1 MTFYNS
7 YTGSMDP
14 RYIFPITKPT
24 TPEEEKEAKKYPF
37 PAKRV
42 SVTTNPF
49 VSKQVEEFGKALNS
63 GVKNVEVGALQVEKL
78 ETIPKEHLREIKR
91 LSEITD
97 TNVSL
102 HGPIIDLS
110 GFSEKGGWS
119 EHQRQEAE
127 QQVVS
132 VLDRAVLLDKKGN
145 IPVVFHASASGF
157 SEVYDKR
164 VEDESKTAYIK
175 NLEKKA
181 ERYKEEG
188 YSEAAK
194 QIENEARLFKEG
206 KKHFVQAL
214 GVVNRETGQ
223 VEVLPLQ
230 KKKEVSATFGE
241 EPTEKIWTPYEKL
254 ESLNQNQWDEEKLKM
269 LSLRKQITEI
279 AERMQLKGQQLDAL
293 EKTGLKDSDQ
303 YKMMVESNKRDIDMM
318 NNHVETLNHDINSMS
333 GTIFDKFNKWT
344 DEKDRKRF
352 YETKEM
358 KGYRDE
364 FKKIDKEL
372 SEVTNKFK
380 EKIREAES
388 KEEKEELEYHKRMM
402 QQALLNKKNDI
413 MVSAVSKMPAPD
425 IWKPTEG
432 FAQEKLADTVA
443 NAIVTFA
450 KEHPDF
456 DLSKAPVVAI
466 ENWHPNT
473 PMGRADSLKEAV
485 HMAREKFAEK
495 LTTDKDFKG
504 KYNKKEADKLA
515 EKLIGAT
522 WDMGHINFLRKAGY
536 SEEELRKKVIE
547 ETQKIADV
555 VKHLHI
561 TDNFGFSDAHL
572 PPGMGNVPVAEIME
586 ELKKKGFEGLG
597 VAELGGYINEFGVN
611 PYHRVIE
618 YFDNPMYSEKTMEG
632 GMYKSMPKYWQG
644 SNYYQDP
651 FIEFPQT
658 HFNLY
663 SSSFTS
669 LPKTFGGQIGGEK
682 SRFSDTP
689 NQ

>member
-1 MTFYNS
+1 MVFYNS

-14 RYIFPITKPT
+14 NYVFPIQPKDEN
-24 TPEEEKEAKKYPF
+24 EEPKRYPF
-37 PAKRV
+37 PTKRV

-63 GVKNVEVGALQVEKL
+63 GVRNVEVGALQVEKL

-97 TNVSL
+97 TRVSL

-127 QQVVS
+127 QQVAS
-132 VLDRAVLLDKKGN
+132 VLDRAVLLDKNGN

-157 SEVYDKR
+157 SEVYDKT
-164 VEDESKTAYIK
+164 VEKESKDKYIAD
-175 NLEKKA
+175 LQKKA
-181 ERYKEEG
+181 EIYRE
-188 YSEAAK
+188 SDPEAAK
-194 QIENEARLFKEG
+194 QFEEDARLYKEG

-230 KKKEVSATFGE
+230 KKKEILTEFGAE
-241 EPTEKIWTPYEKL
+241 LAEKIWTPYEKL
-254 ESLNQNQWDEEKLKM
+254 DSLNQNQWDEEKLKM

-279 AERMQLKGQQLDAL
+279 AERMQLKSQQLDAL
-293 EKTGLKDSDQ
+293 EKTGLKDSKQ
-303 YKMMVESNKRDIDMM
+303 YQAMIEANTRDIDLMSS
-318 NNHVETLNHDINSMS
+318 HIQTLNHDINSMS
-333 GTIFDKFNKWT
+333 ATIFDKFNKWT
-344 DEKDRKRF
+344 DKEDREKF
-352 YETKEM
+352 YENKEM
-358 KGYRDE
+358 KNYRDE
-364 FKKIDKEL
+364 FKKIDNQL
-372 SEVTNKFK
+372 LEVTNEFN

-388 KEEKEELEYHKRMM
+388 KEEKEKLEKDARMI
-402 QQALLNKKNDI
+402 QQAILGRKNDI

-432 FAQEKLADTVA
+432 FAQEKLAETVSS
-443 NAIVTFA
+443 AIITFA

-456 DLSKAPVVAI
+456 DLSKAPVLAI

-473 PMGRADSLKEAV
+473 PMGRAESLKEAV

-495 LTTDKDFKG
+495 LTSDKDFKG
-504 KYNKKEADKLA
+504 KYSKKDADKLA

-522 WDMGHINFLRKAGY
+522 WDMGHINFLRKSGY
-536 SEEELRKKVIE
+536 SEEELKKKVIE

-572 PPGMGNVPVAEIME
+572 PPGMGNVPVADIME
-586 ELKKKGFEGLG
+586 TLKKAGFEGLG

-611 PYHRVIE
+611 PYQRVIE
-618 YFDNPMYSEKTMEG
+618 HFDNPMYSENAMEG
-632 GMYKSMPKYWQG
+632 GMYKSIPKYWQG

-651 FIEFPQT
+651 FVEFPQQ

-663 SSSFTS
+663 SSSFTT
-669 LPKTFGGQIGGEK
+669 LPKTFGGQVGGEK